1 MWYDLINNAIILLAS
16 LSLGFF
22 LFKKKYNVA
31 CALSIVFYCCLPVA
45 KWGSYSMNS
54 AYFITAVLGVFYI
67 IAFKRKEIRPLLWQR
82 IYLGLMSAGIV
93 FMAIGWIAFGRATFS
108 GLASFAGAL
117 QYMLGAF
124 FLSVVMSLCK
134 KSGLS
139 LRRAMYSAFTS
150 ITVLNGAFALFQL
163 AFYKPALFAT
173 YQLFV
178 SPIRKGPIISAI
190 STGRFVRAFGCTYTP
205 IFLGVISLCVCAFI
219 LGDVIVCPKRNV
231 RRALLFAASSIV
243 GLMALSKTI
252 ILGIIIQLVLFVLL
266 LVFGSLK
273 EKKIRINLNKIISVS
288 LTYILITVIAF
299 SAVYAFG
306 VAAGNGEYVNHYYS
320 SLLDPAR
327 ALDSRYSGIFADND
341 ADREKSEDEN
351 EMHGITLDA
360 FEVFS
365 EHPVVGVGP
374 QAVKGEFLG
383 DSQFIIVLHDGGILM
398 FLCYTLYYAA
408 LFFACLSGK
417 KNLKIIPVLG
427 ALGAC
432 CLSIPAF
439 YSACTIPFS
448 ALIIPD
454 DEKLQ
459 LNPFTRKSEEN
470 GAPEKVEKA
479 EDELR
484 KSSRETPQKSQ
495 TETARDFSQ
504 EALKA
509 TPTESSRA
517 TQRDFPQEMTPRKI
531 RLVQVIPAPGTG
543 GAEVFLSQLCRNID
557 KNRFEIHLVFLY
569 GNGDIDDNDNDDIDN
584 TDNINDS
591 GNRDGIGSK
600 TGSACSFDGF
610 DEAKSSELS
619 LFKNAGIKKIYRM
632 GKKRGLDLGLI
643 IRLRRLYGKIRPD
656 IIHTHLYACVYSRF
670 AARKL
675 RFENAG
681 QFHTVH
687 NMARQELPFFHRS
700 VMRRAY
706 KKGGITPIAI
716 SKAVAKSVECEYK
729 INNFPI
735 VFNGIDRSAVIKKV
749 TSEETNITESEIK
762 FICAARFF
770 PQKNHRLLISAFAGL
785 LKEHPHLNATLT
797 LAGDGPAKAEALL
810 LCKELGISKNV
821 IFPGV
826 ISDLPKRL
834 CEYDAFVLSSDYE
847 GLPISVIEAMSA
859 ALPVITTNA
868 GGVGELVKNN
878 VNGIV
883 VPVGDLQALKNAMA
897 EISQSQKMRSDMGK
911 ASYLISEGFD
921 IGACAKEYEGIFEKA
936 LGDD

>member
-124 FLSVVMSLCK
+124 FLSSVMSLCK

-266 LVFGSLK
+266 LVFSSLK

-417 KNLKIIPVLG
+417 ENLKIIPVLA

-432 CLSIPAF
+432 CLSIPAL

-470 GAPEKVEKA
+470 GAPEIA
-479 EDELR
+479 ENAHIEDTKSPLRDSQAPFEETVKDKHHEPPTGAFDETLIEPTDRQSGKLR
-484 KSSRETPQKSQ
+484 
-495 TETARDFSQ
+495 
-504 EALKA
+504 
-509 TPTESSRA
+509 
-517 TQRDFPQEMTPRKI
+517 I
-531 RLVQVIPAPGTG
+531 VQVIPAPGTG

-675 RFENAG
+675 RFENAR

-785 LKEHPHLNATLT
+785 LKEHPHLNASLT